1 MPLWS
6 RGQKGVALMR
16 FGGGD
21 GAVRPVP
28 AVRMWERTCGLEL
41 LGSVASI
48 LVVVDCLVLRSCLR
62 RSGASCTLGRNGY
75 CAPATF
81 RHSACPAWRCSCRRY
96 PGRRHRRRRGGVALG
111 FHGVASWWVP
121 GIPVLAVVFGM
132 LTKQLY
138 KFTMLHGCNTILS
151 SILGSWVSA
160 VLEGFVGLCRSP
172 GIRW

>member
-1 MPLWS
+1 MLKRSEEYPQGLS
-6 RGQKGVALMR
+6 DVRGRLVPWAEMVIAPRQRAGI
-16 FGGGD
+16 
-21 GAVRPVP
+21 RPVL
-28 AVRMWERTCGLEL
+28 RG
-41 LGSVASI
+41 G
-48 LVVVDCLVLRSCLR
+48 VLS
-62 RSGASCTLGRNGY
+62 
-75 CAPATF
+75 
-81 RHSACPAWRCSCRRY
+81 RY
-96 PGRRHRRRRGGVALG
+96 PGRRHRRRRRRRGGVALG